1 MALTSN
7 KENSD
12 FPSLV
17 YQTDVDINING
28 DILTASS
35 GRVYAIKFVNGHSG
49 ATYLKMYDDKA
60 PIAGTTDPVL
70 VFRADNSTTHFIAS
84 KTGIKFS
91 TACSINASNTGGS
104 AAGSDPGAT
113 CSYNLFGS

>member
-12 FPSLV
+12 FPSMV
-17 YQTDVDINING
+17 FQTDVDTGMNG
-28 DILTASS
+28 DVLTASS
-35 GRVYAIKFVNGHSG
+35 GRVYSIKFVNGHGG

-60 PIAGTTDPVL
+60 PVAGTTDPIL
-70 VFRADNSTTHFIAS
+70 VFRADNSTTHFIVS

-91 TACSINASNTGGS
+91 TACSINASNAGGTS
-104 AAGSDPGAT
+104 AGSDPGST